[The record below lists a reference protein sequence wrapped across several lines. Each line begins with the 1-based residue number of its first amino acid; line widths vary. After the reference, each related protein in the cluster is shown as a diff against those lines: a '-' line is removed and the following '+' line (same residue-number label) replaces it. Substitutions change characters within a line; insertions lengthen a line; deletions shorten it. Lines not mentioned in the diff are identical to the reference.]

1 MEARFADVAAGA
13 GQVLLSPALLA
24 GFTVGIVAVLS
35 GLAGRVAVVVEDLGM
50 RPSRGVP
57 VLPAPTRVAPERGM
71 ADVVIRL
78 PSVVAVEAS
87 QDAAV
92 VVLSEYGSVEEVLDW
107 IGSQGARFES
117 PRRIE
122 FRRSPVASR

>member
-1 MEARFADVAAGA
+1 MEARIADAAAGA

-24 GFTVGIVAVLS
+24 GFTIGIVAVLT
-35 GLAGRVAVVVEDLGM
+35 GLAGRVAVVVEDLGV

-57 VLPAPTRVAPERGM
+57 VLPAPTTVAPQRGI
-71 ADVVIRL
+71 ADVVGRL

-87 QDAAV
+87 QDGAV
-92 VVLSEYGSVEEVLDW
+92 VVLSERGSVEEVLDLM
-107 IGSQGARFES
+107 GRQDERFES